1 MFYKIPILFP
11 FGVADILKLLSAWKG
26 THQFSIWCT
35 VLYIIWCT
43 VQYIIFPVGGAAEEF
58 NNSAELCILFAHN
71 YEHLHCK
78 QGFHRTTNAK
88 IIHVQKQNVMPL
100 FFIHRYPDSHT
111 QSTTIRIILIWIRIQ
126 FQAVPFLLG
135 YGSYTSVE
143 LKSKNL

>member
-11 FGVADILKLLSAWKG
+11 FGVADILYYSCSPLEREL
-26 THQFSIWCT
+26 TNF
-35 VLYIIWCT
+35 LFD
-43 VQYIIFPVGGAAEEF
+43 VQNIIFPVGGTAEEL

-135 YGSYTSVE
+135 YRSYTSVE